1 MKNAEHNSKL
11 YILLHWNCKEKRMQ
25 NTDHRIQLFSVCANN
40 IPGTIDIHMREN
52 YKHRDVSDFKK
63 KSWPHKK

>member
-1 MKNAEHNSKL
+1 
-11 YILLHWNCKEKRMQ
+11 MQ

-52 YKHRDVSDFKK
+52 YKHRDVSDLKK